1 MPGPLRGYKVLSF
14 GRVLAGP
21 YASMILCDMGAEVI
35 KVEEPSRGDPA
46 RGNGPYIHG
55 ISSYFLSVNRGKKS
69 ITLNLR
75 RDEGKEVAL
84 GLIRNMD
91 VLIENFRPGVMN
103 RLGLG
108 YEAVREINPRLV
120 YASISGFG
128 HTGPYSNR
136 PAYDMVAQGM
146 GGTVSIT
153 GEPGRPPVRVGYSIG
168 DMAAGLFA
176 VNGILAALLERGH
189 SGQGQ
194 RIDVAM
200 LDCQVALCENA
211 LVRYFATG
219 QVPFPLGGRHP
230 LITPFQIFPTQDG
243 WIVLIASQQEEW
255 ERLSRLV
262 GRPDLL
268 EDERFNSRS
277 ERTRN
282 HAALEPIIE
291 EILRTRT
298 TARWMYDME
307 AAGIICS
314 PVNDIRQVAEDPQVL
329 ARGMIAEVHHAKA
342 GSMKVAG
349 TPLKLS
355 RTSCEIG
362 EASPDLGQHTEEVLT
377 GLLGMKPEDV
387 RRLREKGVI

>member
-1 MPGPLRGYKVLSF
+1 MPGPLNGYKVLSF
-14 GRVLAGP
+14 GRILAGP

-35 KVEEPSRGDPA
+35 KVEEPSKGDSA
-46 RGNGPYIHG
+46 RDNGPFVQG

-75 RDEGKEVAL
+75 HDEGKEIAR
-84 GLIRNMD
+84 GLIRHVD
-91 VLIENFRPGVMN
+91 VLIENFRPGVMD

-108 YEAVREINPRLV
+108 YERVREINPRLV

-128 HTGPYSNR
+128 HTGPYAHR

-168 DMAAGLFA
+168 DIGAALYA
-176 VNGILAALLERGH
+176 VSAILAALLEREQ

-194 RIDVAM
+194 WIDVAM

-211 LVRYFATG
+211 LARYFATG
-219 QVPFPLGGRHP
+219 QVPPPLGSRHP
-230 LITPFQIFPTQDG
+230 LVTPFQIFPTKDG
-243 WIVLIASQQEEW
+243 WIVLIANQDEDW
-255 ERLSRLV
+255 ERLCRLI

-268 EDERFNSRS
+268 EDMRFSSRS

-282 HAALEPIIE
+282 HATLEPIFE
-291 EILRTRT
+291 KILRTRT
-298 TARWMYDME
+298 TAHWLCDME

-314 PVNDIRQVAEDPQVL
+314 PVNDIRQVAEDPQVQS
-329 ARGMIAEVHHAKA
+329 RGMITEVHHAKV

-349 TPLKLS
+349 SPIKLS
-355 RTSCEIG
+355 RTPCEIK
-362 EASPDLGQHTEEVLT
+362 EASPDLGQHTEEILT
-377 GLLGMKPEDV
+377 RLLGTRPEDIQ
-387 RRLREKGVI
+387 RLREKGVV